1 MHMKALQD
9 RCFVEEGVIH
19 RLRKCQE
26 IQNKE
31 MDQYKEAIRTLN
43 KELTV
48 VTVKLKLESILRD
61 KAQKTKEN
69 LEVELTSIYGQVE
82 MAKADAITEFKASQ
96 PFIDACAIYYGD
108 RFEDFLKQ
116 VRFVYRL
123 PKLGFIQ
130 SHHG

>member
-31 MDQYKEAIRTLN
+31 MNQYKEAIRTLN

-61 KAQKTKEN
+61 KVQKTKEN

-116 VRFVYRL
+116 VRSVYRL

>member
-69 LEVELTSIYGQVE
+69 LEVELTSICGQVE
-82 MAKADAITEFKASQ
+82 MAKADAITEFKASE

-116 VRFVYRL
+116 VRSVYRL
-123 PKLGFIQ
+123 PKHGFIQ

>member
-31 MDQYKEAIRTLN
+31 MDQYKEAIRTFN

-116 VRFVYRL
+116 VRSVYRL

>member
-116 VRFVYRL
+116 VRSVYRL

>member
-9 RCFVEEGVIH
+9 RCFVEERVIH

-69 LEVELTSIYGQVE
+69 LEVELTSICGQVE

-116 VRFVYRL
+116 VRSVYRL

>member
-1 MHMKALQD
+1 MHMKALQN
-9 RCFVEEGVIH
+9 RCFVEEGVIR

-69 LEVELTSIYGQVE
+69 LEVELTSICGQVE

-116 VRFVYRL
+116 VRSVYRL

>member
-1 MHMKALQD
+1 
-9 RCFVEEGVIH
+9 
-19 RLRKCQE
+19 
-26 IQNKE
+26 

-69 LEVELTSIYGQVE
+69 LEVELTSICGQVE

-116 VRFVYRL
+116 VRSVYRL

>member
-31 MDQYKEAIRTLN
+31 MNQYKEAIRTLN

-96 PFIDACAIYYGD
+96 PFIDACATYYGD

-116 VRFVYRL
+116 VRSVYRL

>member
-1 MHMKALQD
+1 MHMKALQN
-9 RCFVEEGVIH
+9 RCFVEEGVIR

-31 MDQYKEAIRTLN
+31 MDQYKEAICTLN

-69 LEVELTSIYGQVE
+69 LEVELTSICGQVE
-82 MAKADAITEFKASQ
+82 MAKADAITEFKASE

-116 VRFVYRL
+116 VRSVYRL